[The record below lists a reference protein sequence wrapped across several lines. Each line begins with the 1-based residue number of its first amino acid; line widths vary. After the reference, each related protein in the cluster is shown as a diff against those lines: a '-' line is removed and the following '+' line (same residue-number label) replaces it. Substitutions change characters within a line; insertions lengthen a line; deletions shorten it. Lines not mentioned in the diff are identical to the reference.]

1 MIITEHFFRTLPDF
15 KGKMRLA
22 KLFFRNRMKNGK
34 EIVVKGRLACKYK
47 LPNLDEFLAQQIF
60 VNGIYEPDTHSF
72 LVQKIPHNGVFL
84 DLGANIGTIA
94 IPLCKARPD
103 IRCIAVEA
111 SPWIYEYLKFNVE
124 ANHLH
129 HQIILVNKAISDTE
143 KGKLPFYSPVD
154 QFGKGSF
161 APVFTDQAVEVDTIT
176 IDTLLKEFAIQK
188 VSTVKIDIEG
198 FEYFAFQGGKNLF
211 SAEDGPDIIFEFVD
225 WAEELAGV
233 AKGSAQKIL
242 RQFGY
247 QLCLM
252 NNDELTP
259 IEEIVIKGN
268 DLFFASKKQANS
280 KK

>member
-1 MIITEHFFRTLPDF
+1 M
-15 KGKMRLA
+15 
-22 KLFFRNRMKNGK
+22 
-34 EIVVKGRLACKYK
+34 
-47 LPNLDEFLAQQIF
+47 
-60 VNGIYEPDTHSF
+60 
-72 LVQKIPHNGVFL
+72 
-84 DLGANIGTIA
+84 
-94 IPLCKARPD
+94 
-103 IRCIAVEA
+103 
-111 SPWIYEYLKFNVE
+111 
-124 ANHLH
+124 
-129 HQIILVNKAISDTE
+129 
-143 KGKLPFYSPVD
+143 D

-259 IEEIVIKGN
+259 IEEIVIRGN